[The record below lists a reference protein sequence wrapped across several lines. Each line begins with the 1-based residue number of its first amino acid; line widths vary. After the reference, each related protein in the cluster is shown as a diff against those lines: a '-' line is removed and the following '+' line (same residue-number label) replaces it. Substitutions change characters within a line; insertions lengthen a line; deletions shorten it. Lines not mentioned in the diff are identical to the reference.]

1 MKKICKL
8 IISILIILLATTI
21 IIFSLHKDN
30 KEKEL
35 TKVTVAEVAH
45 SIFYAPQ
52 YVAIANGY
60 FEEYGID
67 IDLTLTAGADAVMA
81 AVLSGDVDIG
91 FCGTEATIYVYNE
104 GEKDYPITFAGLT
117 KRDGSFIVS
126 RQKIDNFK
134 VEDLKGK
141 YIIGGRKGHRMV
153 NL

>member
-134 VEDLKGK
+134 LEDLKGK